1 MNNGKEESV
10 DELMICYKFPPS
22 QRVSGV
28 VYARRLIKS
37 EKIVDT
43 IQGPNFNE
51 ELDEDFNKVVDKFTN
66 KRYQTKSYKVS
77 PTWASIEK
85 FNEEGMEILE
95 KEKVYK
101 KIYSRVGSHESHF
114 LALEY
119 KLKHHETF
127 WSAEFSDPLSITI
140 DNKKRGNPKDNI
152 FVKNREYIDRI
163 NDEIKNYAKNY
174 DRYFN
179 DNGNKEDE
187 GGIGQTAL
195 KDLDLR
201 MIDEEFTI
209 FQLCEYLPFLF
220 ADEIVFTNENQ
231 KELMLDFYP
240 ETKELVKSK
249 SRVSHHPTLDEEYY
263 HIVESDYEVDENYI
277 NFGYFGTYLGKR
289 HLENVYYAFQYLN
302 PQFKDKY
309 KIHIFAQN
317 RETLKRIISDL
328 DFADSFI
335 INDKAPLLEFLNL
348 TTKFDVLIV
357 NDLKTYG
364 NFEKNPF
371 LPSKLADYLGS
382 GRDIWAIYEKG
393 SIMSHYDLKYKSDVS
408 DYESSLNTLKD
419 IFKDKI
425 DLDKE
430 DIDIGSING
439 NVEDYLENRVY
450 QLNSVIES
458 LNSQKGVLNK
468 KLRKEK
474 EEVSKL
480 KKKNNELKRKDDE
493 ISKLRKENE
502 KLKKEMKK
510 VKSTKGWAKYK
521 AKNIK
526 SRAKKK
532 IK

>member
-1 MNNGKEESV
+1 MYEGNEKSV
-10 DELMICYKFPPS
+10 DELLICYKFPPS

-37 EKIVDT
+37 QKIVDT
-43 IQGPNFNE
+43 IQGSNFKE
-51 ELDEDFNKVVDKFTN
+51 ELDDDFNKIVDKFTN
-66 KRYQTKSYKVS
+66 KRYYAKSYKVS
-77 PTWASIEK
+77 PTWTSIET
-85 FNEEGMEILE
+85 FCDEGMDILE
-95 KEKVYK
+95 KEETYK
-101 KIYSRVGSHESHF
+101 KIYSRAGAHESHF

-119 KLKHHETF
+119 KLKHPETF

-140 DNKKRGNPKDNI
+140 DNKKRGTQEQDI
-152 FVKNREYIDRI
+152 YVKNKEYIDRI
-163 NDEIKNYAKNY
+163 NAEIKNYAQNY
-174 DRYFN
+174 NKYFN
-179 DNGNKEDE
+179 NG
-187 GGIGQTAL
+187 G
-195 KDLDLR
+195 DLDIGRLNLK

-209 FQLCEYLPFLF
+209 FQLSEYLPFLF

-231 KELMLDFYP
+231 MELMLDFYP
-240 ETKELVKSK
+240 DTKELVKSK

-263 HIVESDYEVDENYI
+263 HIVESDYEVDDDYI

-289 HLENVYYAFQYLN
+289 HLENVYYAFQCLN

-317 RETLKRIISDL
+317 RETLKRIISDF
-328 DFADSFI
+328 DFADNFI
-335 INDKAPLLEFLNL
+335 INDKVPLLEFLNL

-357 NDLKTYG
+357 NDLNTYD

-393 SIMSHYDLKYKSDVS
+393 SIMSNYDVKYKSDVA
-408 DYESSLNTLKD
+408 DYESSLATLKE
-419 IFKDKI
+419 IFRDKI
-425 DLDKE
+425 DLDKKVI
-430 DIDIGSING
+430 DIDSING
-439 NVEDYLENRVY
+439 DVESYLETRVY
-450 QLNSVIES
+450 QLNSAIES

-468 KLRKEK
+468 KLKKEK

-480 KKKNNELKRKDDE
+480 KKKNNELKKENEE

-502 KLKKEMKK
+502 KLKKEMGK

-521 AKNIK
+521 VKNIE